1 MKEKTVFFDLDDTLY
16 DRSGPYLAAFRQ
28 FFGGRYEDKAAQ
40 AYQAVMHRGYE
51 VFTAAHTGKISMDA
65 MHIYRHQIG
74 LLDVGIRITAAQAL
88 QLQAVYAAQQ
98 QRITLSAAVRA
109 ALDYCR
115 EAYRAIGVITNG
127 NAYYN
132 AVSQRETFGGTT
144 AIGSGI
150 ALPHASNAGVSAP
163 GISALLL
170 RRGVDWG
177 APDGQ
182 PVDLVFMIA
191 VPPKSES
198 LHLQILARLVN
209 LLGRRDLV
217 EALRT
222 ASNPQR
228 FVELIAKTENACFA
242 D

>member
-1 MKEKTVFFDLDDTLY
+1 MMKVSELMDPKGVLLY
-16 DRSGPYLAAFRQ
+16 A
-28 FFGGRYEDKAAQ
+28 
-40 AYQAVMHRGYE
+40 
-51 VFTAAHTGKISMDA
+51 KIDNSADA
-65 MHIYRHQIG
+65 
-74 LLDVGIRITAAQAL
+74 LGILVEL
-88 QLQAVYAAQQ
+88 Q
-98 QRITLSAAVRA
+98 
-109 ALDYCR
+109 
-115 EAYRAIGVITNG
+115 EGIGVITNG

-144 AIGSGI
+144 AIGGGI

-170 RRGVDWG
+170 RRG
-177 APDGQ
+177 
-182 PVDLVFMIA
+182 
-191 VPPKSES
+191 
-198 LHLQILARLVN
+198 
-209 LLGRRDLV
+209 V